1 VQFVSMLHLVHQIAR
16 IALGSLIVLL
26 GLCVL
31 VTAQEPSASATS
43 PLTAAQLD
51 QLVAP
56 IALYPDPVI
65 AQILMAATYPLEV
78 VEADR
83 WLQGPGIATLKGEQ
97 LTAALQSQ
105 PWDPSVKSLTFFP
118 QLLHMLDSNLHWT
131 EQLGD
136 AFLAQQADIMDTIQ
150 RLRQRAQSAG
160 ALASTLQQTILTED
174 QEMAIEPVNPD
185 VIYVPVYN
193 PWFVYGVWPYPDYP
207 PLYSGTWG
215 GSCAS
220 ADYILGFGPA
230 NYPPVSFWAWGAFD
244 WHHRLIQINHER
256 FEHFHTGRE
265 PPERIWQHD
274 PEHRHGVP
282 YRDPATAARFSTPAG
297 AARREFRGY
306 GPQPTGIAPAAPAA
320 PVVGGRATTI
330 DHPPTGA
337 SVPQHPMPPAFES
350 LSRGAQV
357 RGEAAR
363 GS

>member
-1 VQFVSMLHLVHQIAR
+1 VSNSERRASEGDRFGPSLILIIISFLNLVQFVS

-31 VTAQEPSASATS
+31 ATAQEPSASATS

-65 AQILMAATYPLEV
+65 AQIVMAATYPLEV

-118 QLLHMLDSNLHWT
+118 QLLHMMDSNLHWT

-193 PWFVYGVWPYPDYP
+193 PWCVYGVWPYPDYP
-207 PLYSGTWG
+207 PLYSGT
-215 GSCAS
+215 
-220 ADYILGFGPA
+220 
-230 NYPPVSFWAWGAFD
+230 
-244 WHHRLIQINHER
+244 
-256 FEHFHTGRE
+256 
-265 PPERIWQHD
+265 
-274 PEHRHGVP
+274 
-282 YRDPATAARFSTPAG
+282 
-297 AARREFRGY
+297 
-306 GPQPTGIAPAAPAA
+306 
-320 PVVGGRATTI
+320 
-330 DHPPTGA
+330 
-337 SVPQHPMPPAFES
+337 
-350 LSRGAQV
+350 
-357 RGEAAR
+357 
-363 GS
+363 